1 VKIYI
6 IKSDSILYNFLYL
19 YNIITYFMENIETK
33 GRASIITTLPTL
45 TKDNICKSNFD
56 NLHDF
61 VDYVLIEC
69 SNCVKKES
77 CIKEIENSKLYDC
90 YKDNPKDRPKNC
102 PEVVKVGCKEIKTIP
117 LTERFKKLGE
127 ESDKKRFLIP
137 HMLCLFQTK
146 GLLTKRG
153 GIYYLLRTNIRLTW
167 NNIKLLR
174 EKHIKGLEYV
184 DEIRNIFNSKE
195 YNYDDVTLIKC
206 LFWYLRKAIVD
217 SILSD
222 IINHYKNKYNQRNAN
237 IIAMSV
243 GSTKLSSDYDISLD
257 TSYEIGAIIIKRFT
271 TIIENIFK
279 DDSESIF
286 DTNVYGVSFTKSK
299 VDDNFTE
306 SHKCDS
312 NDIFYVKVDNKIEVS
327 QMIWCYIKLLL
338 KLSYVLKQD
347 DKVYEKLYSYL
358 DNDNGMQDNEL
369 FNHAIIFVNK
379 YKSNIENYGK
389 IVSEYNHYILENT
402 EIISDENYLISNF
415 ISFVNYNGSE
425 TYLTNGAFID
435 VVINQQLCSTGNRI
449 KITKPYMYFTSFIE
463 NLSDLL
469 THYHKSKYTERCENS
484 LYELNRLLR
493 DQGLLEWS
501 SVYSDTLDLLKWLRV
516 TQKKCDDDV
525 YKCQVFDLMYTCIYI
540 IVKVSNVYY
549 KYVIKTYDSLDKDI
563 KTFDQIKF
571 PDIED
576 DIGELT
582 PIKIN

>member
-1 VKIYI
+1 METDTRI
-6 IKSDSILYNFLYL
+6 SSNRGSIL
-19 YNIITYFMENIETK
+19 T
-33 GRASIITTLPTL
+33 SLPSL
-45 TKDNICKSNFD
+45 TKDNNCKSNFD

-61 VDYVLIEC
+61 IDYVLIEC

-102 PEVVKVGCKEIKTIP
+102 GGVMKVNCKEIKTSP
-117 LTERFKKLGE
+117 LTERFLKKLDTD
-127 ESDKKRFLIP
+127 SDKKRYLVP
-137 HMLCLFQTK
+137 HMLCLFQSK
-146 GLLTKRG
+146 GLLMKQG
-153 GIYYLLRTNIRLTW
+153 GIYYLLKTNIRLTW

-174 EKHIKGLEYV
+174 EKHITGVEDEV
-184 DEIRNIFNSKE
+184 VEEIRNIFNNDKFK
-195 YNYDDVTLIKC
+195 YDDVTLIKC

-222 IINHYKNKYNQRNAN
+222 IINHYKNKPSQSVN

-243 GSTKLSSDYDISLD
+243 GSTRLSSDYDISLD
-257 TSYEIGAIIIKRFT
+257 TSYEIGALIIKRFT

-279 DDSESIF
+279 DDSENIF
-286 DTNVYGVSFTKSK
+286 DTNVYGVSFTKRK
-299 VDDNFTE
+299 FDNNFTE

-312 NDIFYVKVDNKIEVS
+312 NDIFYVKVDNNIEIS

-347 DKVYEKLYSYL
+347 DKVYEKLFSYL
-358 DNDNGMQDNEL
+358 DNDIGMQNNQL
-369 FNHAIIFVNK
+369 FIHAMIFVNK

-389 IVSEYNHYILENT
+389 IVSKHNEYITNNNT
-402 EIISDENYLISNF
+402 VTDDDNYLISNF

-435 VVINQQLCSTGNRI
+435 VVINQQLCSTGDKI
-449 KITKPYMYFTSFIE
+449 KISKPYMYFTSFIE
-463 NLSDLL
+463 NISDLL

-484 LYELNRLLR
+484 LNELNKLLR
-493 DQGLLEWS
+493 DQGLSEWG
-501 SVYSDTLDLLKWLRV
+501 SVYSDTLDLLKWLRI

-540 IVKVSNVYY
+540 VVKISDVYY
-549 KYVIKTYDSLDKDI
+549 KYVTKTYSSLDEGVEM
-563 KTFDQIKF
+563 FDKIKF
-571 PDIED
+571 PEIDED
-576 DIGELT
+576 SGELS
-582 PIKIN
+582 PIKT

>member
-1 VKIYI
+1 METDTRI
-6 IKSDSILYNFLYL
+6 SSNRGSIL
-19 YNIITYFMENIETK
+19 M
-33 GRASIITTLPTL
+33 SLPSL
-45 TKDNICKSNFD
+45 TKDNNCKSNFD

-61 VDYVLIEC
+61 IDYVLIEC

-102 PEVVKVGCKEIKTIP
+102 GEVVKVNCKEIKTSP
-117 LTERFKKLGE
+117 LTARFLKKLDTD
-127 ESDKKRFLIP
+127 SDKKRYLVP
-137 HMLCLFQTK
+137 HMLCLFQSK
-146 GLLTKRG
+146 GLLMKQG
-153 GIYYLLRTNIRLTW
+153 GIYYLLKTNIRLTW

-174 EKHIKGLEYV
+174 EKHITGVEDEV
-184 DEIRNIFNSKE
+184 VEEIRNIFNNDKFK
-195 YNYDDVTLIKC
+195 YDDVTLIKC

-222 IINHYKNKYNQRNAN
+222 IINHYKNKPSQSVN

-243 GSTKLSSDYDISLD
+243 GSTRLSSDYDISLD
-257 TSYEIGAIIIKRFT
+257 TSYEIGALIIKRFT

-279 DDSESIF
+279 DDSENIF
-286 DTNVYGVSFTKSK
+286 DTNVYGVSFTKRK
-299 VDDNFTE
+299 FDNNFTE

-312 NDIFYVKVDNKIEVS
+312 NDIFYVKVDNNIEIS

-347 DKVYEKLYSYL
+347 DKVYEKLFSYL
-358 DNDNGMQDNEL
+358 DNDIGMQNNQL
-369 FNHAIIFVNK
+369 FIHAMIFVNK

-389 IVSEYNHYILENT
+389 IVSKHNEYITNNNT
-402 EIISDENYLISNF
+402 VTDDDNYLISNF

-435 VVINQQLCSTGNRI
+435 VVINQQLCSTGDKI
-449 KITKPYMYFTSFIE
+449 KISKPYMYFTSFIE
-463 NLSDLL
+463 NISDLL

-484 LYELNRLLR
+484 LNELNKLLR
-493 DQGLLEWS
+493 DQGLSEWG
-501 SVYSDTLDLLKWLRV
+501 SVYSDTLDLLKWLRI

-540 IVKVSNVYY
+540 VVKISDVYY
-549 KYVIKTYDSLDKDI
+549 KYVTKTYSSLDEGVEM
-563 KTFDQIKF
+563 FDKIKF
-571 PDIED
+571 PEIDED
-576 DIGELT
+576 AGELS
-582 PIKIN
+582 PIKT

>member
-1 VKIYI
+1 MEYNTI
-6 IKSDSILYNFLYL
+6 ISNRGSIS
-19 YNIITYFMENIETK
+19 T
-33 GRASIITTLPTL
+33 SLPSL
-45 TKDNICKSNFD
+45 TKDNNCKSNFD

-90 YKDNPKDRPKNC
+90 YKDNPKERPKNC
-102 PEVVKVGCKEIKTIP
+102 EDIVNVNCKEIKTSP
-117 LTERFKKLGE
+117 LTARFLKKLDTDDN
-127 ESDKKRFLIP
+127 SKKRFLVP
-137 HMLCLFQTK
+137 HILCLFQSK
-146 GLLTKRG
+146 GLLMKRG
-153 GIYYLLRTNIRLTW
+153 GIYYLLKTNIRLTW

-174 EKHIKGLEYV
+174 EKHITGLEYEIL
-184 DEIRNIFNSKE
+184 DEIRHIFNNKE
-195 YNYDDVTLIKC
+195 YKYDDVTLIKC

-222 IINHYKNKYNQRNAN
+222 IINHYKNKLDKSKVN

-257 TSYEIGAIIIKRFT
+257 TSYEIGAVIIKRFT

-279 DDSESIF
+279 DDSENIF
-286 DTNVYGVSFTKSK
+286 DTNVYGVSFTKRK
-299 VDDNFTE
+299 LDNNFTE

-312 NDIFYVKVDNKIEVS
+312 NDIFYVKVDNNIEIS

-338 KLSYVLKQD
+338 KLNYVLKQD

-358 DNDNGMQDNEL
+358 DNDIGMQNNDL
-369 FNHAIIFVNK
+369 FIQAIIFVNK

-389 IVSEYNHYILENT
+389 IVSKYNDYIIENDAVT
-402 EIISDENYLISNF
+402 DDDNYLISNF

-435 VVINQQLCSTGNRI
+435 VVINQQLCSTGDKI
-449 KITKPYMYFTSFIE
+449 KILKPYMYFTSFIE
-463 NLSDLL
+463 NISDLL

-484 LYELNRLLR
+484 LNELNKLLK
-493 DQGLLEWS
+493 DQGLSEWS

-540 IVKVSNVYY
+540 IVKISNVYY
-549 KYVIKTYDSLDKDI
+549 KYVKKTYSSLDDGTGMFEK
-563 KTFDQIKF
+563 IKF
-571 PDIED
+571 PEIDEDIN
-576 DIGELT
+576 ELS
-582 PIKIN
+582 PIKI

>member
-1 VKIYI
+1 ME
-6 IKSDSILYNFLYL
+6 
-19 YNIITYFMENIETK
+19 YNIISK
-33 GRASIITTLPTL
+33 RGSISTSLPII
-45 TKDNICKSNFD
+45 TKDNNCKSNFD
-56 NLHDF
+56 NLQDF
-61 VDYVLIEC
+61 IDYVLIEC

-102 PEVVKVGCKEIKTIP
+102 GEVVKANCKEIKTSS
-117 LTERFKKLGE
+117 LTVRFLKKLDTDDN
-127 ESDKKRFLIP
+127 DKKRFLVTHI
-137 HMLCLFQTK
+137 LCLFQSK

-153 GIYYLLRTNIRLTW
+153 GIYYLLKTNTRLTW
-167 NNIKLLR
+167 NNIKLLQK
-174 EKHIKGLEYV
+174 KHIIGLEDEIV
-184 DEIRNIFNSKE
+184 VEIRNIFNNKE

-222 IINHYKNKYNQRNAN
+222 IINHYKNKPTRSNVN

-257 TSYEIGAIIIKRFT
+257 TSYNIGAIIIKRFT

-279 DDSESIF
+279 DDSENIF
-286 DTNVYGVSFTKSK
+286 DTNVYGVSFTKRK
-299 VDDNFTE
+299 ADNNFTE

-312 NDIFYVKVDNKIEVS
+312 NDIFYVKVDNNIEIS

-338 KLSYVLKQD
+338 KLNFVLKQD

-358 DNDNGMQDNEL
+358 DNDTGMQNNKL
-369 FNHAIIFVNK
+369 FIQAVIFVNK

-389 IVSEYNHYILENT
+389 IVSKYNEY
-402 EIISDENYLISNF
+402 IIVNNAVTDDDNYLISNF

-435 VVINQQLCSTGNRI
+435 VVINQQLCSTGDKI
-449 KITKPYMYFTSFIE
+449 KISKSYMYFTSFIE
-463 NLSDLL
+463 NMSDLL
-469 THYHKSKYTERCENS
+469 THYHKSKYAERCENS
-484 LYELNRLLR
+484 LNELNKLLK
-493 DQGLLEWS
+493 DQGLSEWS
-501 SVYSDTLDLLKWLRV
+501 GVYSDTLDLLKWLRI

-540 IVKVSNVYY
+540 IVKISNVYY
-549 KYVIKTYDSLDKDI
+549 EYVRKTYSSLDEGI
-563 KTFDQIKF
+563 GMFDKIKF
-571 PDIED
+571 PDVDED
-576 DIGELT
+576 ISELS
-582 PIKIN
+582 PIKLE